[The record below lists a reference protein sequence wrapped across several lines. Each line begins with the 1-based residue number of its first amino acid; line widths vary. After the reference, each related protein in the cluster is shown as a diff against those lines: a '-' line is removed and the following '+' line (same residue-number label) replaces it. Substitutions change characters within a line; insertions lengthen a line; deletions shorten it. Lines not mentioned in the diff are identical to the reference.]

1 MGKSI
6 LIIDDEQD
14 FLDSLKRGLLTAQM
28 QDVLVENDPV
38 RAADFFKGGGSVD
51 IALIDVTMPGMSGV
65 EVLELIKA
73 SSPETE
79 CIMITAVNDAQTAI
93 ECMKKGAY
101 DYLLKPVSRDDLIL
115 TINRAFERKH
125 LVEIAELA
133 KQTSVPK
140 LKNQDAFKEFT
151 TQSLVMA
158 KLLREAELHAAS
170 DVPVLITGE
179 TGTGKELLA
188 RAIHRASRR
197 SNALFTPVNMASF
210 TANLFDA
217 EFFGHTKGAFTGAE
231 KERIGYLEHT
241 DKGTIFLDE
250 IGTLSPELQG
260 KLLRVLQE
268 QEFYKIGSSTPCKV
282 NIRIIAATNAQLE
295 HMVADGSFRK
305 DLFYR
310 LKGAWLHMPPLRD
323 RREDIALL
331 VKTFLSGSPEAKQDH
346 AIQEEALSVL
356 QEYSYPGNIRE
367 LKSIVQSAVNMA
379 QGKAITVGSLPEVI
393 QRSKPK
399 TKKQSQNSLFPAV
412 PLAAVEKKHILD
424 AYEANGRNKSAT
436 ADILEIGINT
446 LRRKL
451 KTYGID

>member
-1 MGKSI
+1 MEKSI

-14 FLDSLKRGLLTAQM
+14 FLDSLKRGLLTAQIHGV
-28 QDVLVENDPV
+28 QVENDPV
-38 RAADFFKGGGSVD
+38 RAADFFRRGGTVD
-51 IALIDVTMPGMSGV
+51 IALIDVTMPAMSGV
-65 EVLELIKA
+65 EVLELIKTT
-73 SSPETE
+73 SPETE

-101 DYLLKPVSRDDLIL
+101 DYLLKPVSRDDLVL
-115 TINRAFERKH
+115 TINRAFERKK

-133 KQTSVPK
+133 KRTSVPK
-140 LKNQDAFKEFT
+140 LKNQEALREFT
-151 TQSLVMA
+151 TQSLLMA

-188 RAIHRASRR
+188 RAVHRASRR
-197 SNALFTPVNMASF
+197 AAAPFTPVNMASF

-268 QEFYKIGSSTPCKV
+268 QEFYKIGSSTPHKV
-282 NIRIIAATNAQLE
+282 NIRIIAATNAHLE
-295 HMVADGSFRK
+295 HMVAAGSFRK

-310 LKGAWLHMPPLRD
+310 LKGAWLHLPPLRD
-323 RREDIALL
+323 RREDVPLL
-331 VKTFLSGSPEAKQDH
+331 VQVFLSEFYGGKKAP
-346 AIQEEALSVL
+346 AIHEDALSLL
-356 QEYSYPGNIRE
+356 QEYGYPGNIRE
-367 LKSIVQSAVNMA
+367 LRSIVQSAANMA
-379 QGKAITVGSLPEVI
+379 QGKAITVGSLPEAI
-393 QRSKPK
+393 QRTKPK
-399 TKKQSQNSLFPAV
+399 AKKQPQTSLLSSV
-412 PLAAVEKKHILD
+412 PLAEMEKKHILE
-424 AYEANGRNKSAT
+424 AYEKSDHNKSA
-436 ADILEIGINT
+436 AAGALGIGINT

-451 KTYGID
+451 ASYGIE

>member
-1 MGKSI
+1 MEKSI

-14 FLDSLKRGLLTAQM
+14 FLDSVKRGLLTAQLS
-28 QDVLVENDPV
+28 DVLVESNPV
-38 RAADFFKGGGSVD
+38 RAADFFKQGGSVD
-51 IALIDVTMPGMSGV
+51 IALIDVTMPEMSGP

-73 SSPETE
+73 TSPETE

-101 DYLLKPVSRDDLIL
+101 DYLLKPVSRDDLVL
-115 TINRAFERKH
+115 AINRAYERKK
-125 LVEIAELA
+125 LVEIAGIA

-140 LKNQDAFKEFT
+140 LKNQEAFREFT
-151 TQSLVMA
+151 TQSLLMA

-170 DVPVLITGE
+170 DVPILITGE

-188 RAIHRASRR
+188 RSVHRASSR
-197 SNALFTPVNMASF
+197 AAAPFTPVNMASF

-268 QEFYKIGSSTPCKV
+268 QEFYKIGSSTPHKV

-305 DLFYR
+305 DLYYR
-310 LKGAWLHMPPLRD
+310 LKGAWLHLPPLRD
-323 RREDIALL
+323 RREDIPLL
-331 VKTFLSGSPEAKQDH
+331 VQNFLNSFCDSKQER
-346 AIQEEALSVL
+346 AIQEEALSLL
-356 QEYSYPGNIRE
+356 QEYGYPGNIRE
-367 LKSIVQSAVNMA
+367 LKSIVQSAANMA
-379 QGKAITVGSLPEVI
+379 QGKAITIGNLPEAL
-393 QRSKPK
+393 RRLKPK
-399 TKKQSQNSLFPAV
+399 IKNQSQGNLFAAV
-412 PLAAVEKKHILD
+412 PLADVEKTHILH

-436 ADILEIGINT
+436 ADVLRIGINT

-451 KTYGID
+451 KTYGIS

>member
-28 QDVLVENDPV
+28 PDVTVESDPLRV
-38 RAADFFKGGGSVD
+38 ADFFRQGGSVD

-65 EVLELIKA
+65 EVLELIKTTC
-73 SSPETE
+73 PETE
-79 CIMITAVNDAQTAI
+79 CIMISAVNDAQTAI
-93 ECMKKGAY
+93 GCMKKGAY
-101 DYLLKPVSRDDLIL
+101 DYIVKPVSRDDLVL

-140 LKNQDAFKEFT
+140 LKNREAFKEFT
-151 TQSLVMA
+151 TQSLMMA

-197 SNALFTPVNMASF
+197 AAAPFTPVNMAAF
-210 TANLFDA
+210 TASLFDA

-241 DKGTIFLDE
+241 NNGTIFLDE
-250 IGTLSPELQG
+250 IGTLSSELQG

-268 QEFYKIGSSTPCKV
+268 QEFYKIGSSTPSKV
-282 NIRIIAATNAQLE
+282 NIRIIAATNANLE
-295 HMVADGSFRK
+295 RMVADGSFRK

-310 LKGAWLHMPPLRD
+310 LKGAWLHLPPLRE
-323 RREDIALL
+323 RIEDIPILAR
-331 VKTFLSGSPEAKQDH
+331 VFLSEVEGVQKDQGMYA
-346 AIQEEALSVL
+346 EALSLL

-367 LKSIVQSAVNMA
+367 LKSIVQSAANMA
-379 QGKAITVGSLPEVI
+379 QGKAITADSLPDVI
-393 QRSKPK
+393 QRLKPK
-399 TKKQSQNSLFPAV
+399 ARKQTQNARLCTAT
-412 PLAAVEKKHILD
+412 LAEVEKTHILQ
-424 AYEANGRNKSAT
+424 AYEATGRNKSTT
-436 ADILEIGINT
+436 ADVLHIGINT

-451 KTYGID
+451 KTYGME